1 MIGFYNPS
9 VILTYI
15 SLVSASFGFSFIL
28 GGGEKSVFAALVAL
42 MISGV
47 CDMFDGAV
55 AQKVKRN
62 EEEKMF
68 GIQIDSLC
76 DLVAFGALP
85 ALICLKLGGGNLL
98 SKLAAALILLSS
110 VIRLGFFNV
119 QEIMRDRTQKRE
131 GYLGMPVTLVAVT
144 YPLLLVL
151 GLLIPGA
158 MHWYAPAVLIF
169 LAALE
174 VSRFTLKKIYGKGKI
189 VLLLVGVAEFVL
201 VCLFGGRL

>member
-15 SLVSASFGFSFIL
+15 SLISASFGFSFIL

-85 ALICLKLGGGNLL
+85 ALIALKLGGGNLI

-131 GYLGMPVTLVAVT
+131 GYLGMPVTLVSVT
-144 YPLLLVL
+144 YPLFLIL
-151 GLLIPGA
+151 GLLFPEA
-158 MHWYAPAVLIF
+158 MSWYAPAVLIF

-174 VSRFTLKKIYGKGKI
+174 VSRFTLKKVYGKGKVI
-189 VLLLVGVAEFVL
+189 LLLVGVAEFVL

>member
-1 MIGFYNPS
+1 
-9 VILTYI
+9 
-15 SLVSASFGFSFIL
+15 
-28 GGGEKSVFAALVAL
+28 

-55 AQKVKRN
+55 AQRVKRT

-85 ALICLKLGGGNLL
+85 ALIALKLGEGILL
-98 SKLAAALILLSS
+98 AKIAAALLLLSS

-144 YPLLLVL
+144 YPLFLVI
-151 GLLIPGA
+151 GLMFPAA
-158 MHWYAPAVLIF
+158 MKWYAPAVLIL

-174 VSRFTLKKIYGKGKI
+174 VANFPLKKIYGKGKL
-189 VLLLVGVAEFVL
+189 VLLLVGVLEFVL
-201 VCLFGGRL
+201 VCVFGPRL

>member
-15 SLVSASFGFSFIL
+15 SLISASFGFSVLL
-28 GGGEKSVFAALVAL
+28 GDGENSVFAALIAL

-85 ALICLKLGGGNLL
+85 AMIALKRYMG
-98 SKLAAALILLSS
+98 
-110 VIRLGFFNV
+110 
-119 QEIMRDRTQKRE
+119 
-131 GYLGMPVTLVAVT
+131 
-144 YPLLLVL
+144 
-151 GLLIPGA
+151 
-158 MHWYAPAVLIF
+158 
-169 LAALE
+169 
-174 VSRFTLKKIYGKGKI
+174 
-189 VLLLVGVAEFVL
+189 
-201 VCLFGGRL
+201 